1 MGKTEL
7 QKISMLVYLQNWCN
21 MKKSRWSKI
30 TEKYKF
36 YSFLSNACLRGNLSQ
51 RSRLI
56 WFSVWHYG
64 IITLRMWAEYYDIN
78 DNKGLDWY
86 FHEHWC
92 TGPDKIQYFPT
103 MKILDD
109 TKFWCRRPKILIVL
123 HIEKILQ
130 NQKNVTHRVK
140 KKLHFMLQVIQ
151 IANTRNTHSF
161 LHTSEKL

>member
-1 MGKTEL
+1 
-7 QKISMLVYLQNWCN
+7 

-56 WFSVWHYG
+56 WFSDWHYG

-140 KKLHFMLQVIQ
+140 KKTALYVASDPNSKYQKHPLLSSHIREALNAELSGALIIWNVF
-151 IANTRNTHSF
+151 
-161 LHTSEKL
+161 